1 MADVFLVISCV
12 PLITGGSVHRMWATL
27 LTSGM
32 STTTV
37 TTTTTTLTTRMAFV
51 RDSHI
56 SSNHNLRVKGFHMEC
71 FIYEKEDITLYKC
84 L

>member
-1 MADVFLVISCV
+1 
-12 PLITGGSVHRMWATL
+12 MWATL
-27 LTSGM
+27 PTSGM